1 MTPGRDLRFLE
12 AARTLAMAVVVW
24 SHASNTVFFREGDFS
39 VTPLFTSC
47 LVTFAVPAFFCIS
60 GYLLA
65 LVRPAPDQRPARRP
79 LRQIKKIVPL
89 FLAWNALTL
98 LVLRLAYGMPL
109 VSLAA
114 LADLATG
121 PAQLYYLFALLQLL
135 ALTALAAPFASPA
148 RERVWLAAGAAMT
161 LGFYLASTLALHLSP
176 PASHAFELVAIK
188 LGPVWLGFFGLGG
201 WLARTPSALESIT
214 RRWPLLAALAV
225 CAFIIYWAD
234 VDAQARSLGANYRQ
248 YFLLSGLAFQLA
260 GCLALLGGCRAAEAR
275 AGRLFTFL
283 ADAGRDTLGIYLAHY
298 VLVLLFYAAVPA
310 PVAPA
315 HRLPLGVA
323 AMAVSF
329 GGSLALTR
337 LARRHG
343 GAVWARVLFGA

>member
-1 MTPGRDLRFLE
+1 MAHGRDLRFLE
-12 AARTLAMAVVVW
+12 AARTLAMTVVVW

-39 VTPLFTSC
+39 ATPLFTSC
-47 LVTFAVPAFFCIS
+47 LVTFAVPTFFCIS

-65 LVRPAPDQRPARRP
+65 LFAPAGGDQAARP
-79 LRQIKKIVPL
+79 LRQIKKILPP

-98 LVLRLAYGMPL
+98 IVLRLAYGMPL
-109 VSLAA
+109 SSRAA
-114 LADLATG
+114 LVDLATG
-121 PAQLYYLFALLQLL
+121 PAQLYYLFALLQIL
-135 ALTALAAPFASPA
+135 ALAALTAPFASRT
-148 RERVWLAAGAAMT
+148 REKAWIMTGAAAT

-176 PASHAFELVAIK
+176 PTSHAFELVAIK

-225 CAFIIYWAD
+225 CAFIAYWAA

-260 GCLALLGGCRAAEAR
+260 GCLALLGGCRAAEAC
-275 AGRLFTFL
+275 AGRLFTLL

-315 HRLPLGVA
+315 YRLPLGAA
-323 AMAVSF
+323 AMVVSF

-337 LARRHG
+337 LARRRS
-343 GAVWARVLFGA
+343 GAVWAKVLFGA

>member
-1 MTPGRDLRFLE
+1 MKPGRDLRFLE

-39 VTPLFTSC
+39 ATPLFTSC
-47 LVTFAVPAFFCIS
+47 LVTFAVPTFFCVS

-65 LVRPAPDQRPARRP
+65 LFAPAGGDQTARP

-135 ALTALAAPFASPA
+135 ALAALAAPFASPA
-148 RERVWLAAGAAMT
+148 RERLWIAAGAAMT
-161 LGFYLASTLALHLSP
+161 LGVYLASTLALHLSP

-188 LGPVWLGFFGLGG
+188 IGPAWLGFFALGG
-201 WLARTPSALESIT
+201 WLARNPQRLDAIT
-214 RRWPLLAALAV
+214 RRWPLFAALAV
-225 CAFIIYWAD
+225 CCFIAYWAA
-234 VDAQARSLGANYRQ
+234 VDAQARALGANYRQ
-248 YFLLSGLAFQLA
+248 YFLLSGLAFQLT

-275 AGRLFTFL
+275 GGRLFALL

-315 HRLPLGVA
+315 WRLPLGAA
-323 AMAVSF
+323 AMAVAF
-329 GGSLALTR
+329 GGSLALAR
-337 LARRHG
+337 LARRRS
-343 GAVWARVLFGA
+343 GAVWARALFGA

>member
-1 MTPGRDLRFLE
+1 MASGRDLRFLE

-39 VTPLFTSC
+39 ATPLFTSC
-47 LVTFAVPAFFCIS
+47 LVTFAVPTFFCIS

-65 LVRPAPDQRPARRP
+65 LFAPATGDQAARP
-79 LRQIKKIVPL
+79 LRQIQKILPL

-98 LVLRLAYGMPL
+98 IVLRLAYGMPL
-109 VSLAA
+109 FSLTA

-148 RERVWLAAGAAMT
+148 REHLWLLAGAAAT
-161 LGFYLASTLALHLSP
+161 LGFYLASTLALHLAP

-188 LGPVWLGFFGLGG
+188 AGPVWLGFFALGG
-201 WLARTPSALESIT
+201 WLARNPQRLDALT
-214 RRWPLLAALAV
+214 RRWPLWTALAV
-225 CAFIIYWAD
+225 CAFLIYWAD

-275 AGRLFTFL
+275 SGRLFTLL
-283 ADAGRDTLGIYLAHY
+283 AETGRDTLGIYLAHY

-310 PVAPA
+310 PVVPA
-315 HRLPLGVA
+315 YRLPLGVA

-329 GGSLALTR
+329 GGSLALAR

-343 GAVWARVLFGA
+343 GAVWARVLFGV

>member
-1 MTPGRDLRFLE
+1 MAHPRDLRFLE

-39 VTPLFTSC
+39 ATPLLTSC
-47 LVTFAVPAFFCIS
+47 LVTFAVPTFFCIS

-65 LVRPAPDQRPARRP
+65 LFAPAGGDQAARP
-79 LRQIKKIVPL
+79 LRQIKKILPP

-98 LVLRLAYGMPL
+98 VVLRLAYGMPL
-109 VSLAA
+109 SSPAA

-135 ALTALAAPFASPA
+135 ALAALAAPFAAPA
-148 RERVWLAAGAAMT
+148 RERAWIMVGAAAT

-188 LGPVWLGFFGLGG
+188 IGPVWLGFFCLGG
-201 WLARTPSALESIT
+201 WLARDARRLDAVT
-214 RRWPLLAALAV
+214 RRWPLFAALAV
-225 CAFIIYWAD
+225 CAFIAYWAA

-275 AGRLFTFL
+275 GGRLFTLL
-283 ADAGRDTLGIYLAHY
+283 AATGRDTLGIYLAHY
-298 VLVLLFYAAVPA
+298 VIVLLFYAAVPA
-310 PVAPA
+310 PLAPTS
-315 HRLPLGVA
+315 RLPLGA
-323 AMAVSF
+323 EAMAVSF
-329 GGSLALTR
+329 GGALALAR

-343 GAVWARVLFGA
+343 GAVWAKVLFGV

>member
-1 MTPGRDLRFLE
+1 VASGRDLRFLE

-39 VTPLFTSC
+39 ATPLFTSC
-47 LVTFAVPAFFCIS
+47 LVTFAVPTFFCIS

-65 LVRPAPDQRPARRP
+65 LFGPAGGDQAARP
-79 LRQIKKIVPL
+79 LRQIKKILPL

-98 LVLRLAYGMPL
+98 IVLRLAYGMPL
-109 VSLAA
+109 FSLTA
-114 LADLATG
+114 LVDLATG

-135 ALTALAAPFASPA
+135 ALAALAAPFASPA
-148 RERVWLAAGAAMT
+148 RERVWLLAGAAAT
-161 LGFYLASTLALHLSP
+161 LGFYLASTLALHLAP

-188 LGPVWLGFFGLGG
+188 AGPVWLGFFVLGG
-201 WLARTPSALESIT
+201 WLARNPQHLDALT
-214 RRWPLLAALAV
+214 RRWPLWTALAV
-225 CAFIIYWAD
+225 CAFLIYWAD

-275 AGRLFTFL
+275 SGRLFTLL
-283 ADAGRDTLGIYLAHY
+283 AETGRDTLGIYLAHY

-315 HRLPLGVA
+315 YRLPLGVA

-343 GAVWARVLFGA
+343 GAVWARVLFGV